1 MLYPKIQRVNNR
13 YRGPIESVKQINIT
27 NDINNAIEELKSACS
42 VLEDKT
48 NEIYKQYTNDDY
60 NKSISD
66 ISALIND
73 TIEMES
79 INYGE

>member
-42 VLEDKT
+42 VLD
-48 NEIYKQYTNDDY
+48 DDY